1 MMKIIFLSPRIYP
14 RMRIQNN
21 RSPNSLKLHCI
32 KLESRGKVPRSRDSR
47 PDIVPLS

>member
-14 RMRIQNN
+14 RIQNN